1 MFYNKTL
8 RRYSCGLCISRGLD
22 AGSPGGLAWLDHLFR
37 QTGGVTSTPQPT
49 TAERTAYRREIW
61 IVLGLSLGQSAVYS
75 IVSIIAKLTAAE
87 KLADQTTTINGTQS
101 ERPLL
106 DLVYQLLSIGF
117 ALVPVALA
125 LYLLTR
131 DPGSP
136 VRRLGLGV
144 ANARAALTDLGWG
157 AALAALIGIPGLGFY
172 FLARAI
178 GINTTVA
185 ASGLTEYWWT
195 VPVLVLA
202 AAKNALLEQVVV
214 VGFLMTRL
222 RQLGWGMWPTIIAS
236 AVLRGSYHLYQGFGG
251 FIGNVVM
258 GVVFAY
264 WFEKKRRLMPLIV
277 AHTLLD
283 ISAFVGYELIY

>member
-1 MFYNKTL
+1 M
-8 RRYSCGLCISRGLD
+8 
-22 AGSPGGLAWLDHLFR
+22 
-37 QTGGVTSTPQPT
+37 
-49 TAERTAYRREIW
+49 W
-61 IVLGLSLGQSAVYS
+61 IVLGLSLGQSAIYS
-75 IVSIIAKLTAAE
+75 IVSIVAKLTAQE
-87 KLADQTTTINGTQS
+87 RLADQTTTINGAQS

-106 DLVYQLLSIGF
+106 DLVYQLLGIGF

-136 VRRLGLGV
+136 VRRLGLAV
-144 ANARAALTDLGWG
+144 PNARTALSDLGWG

-185 ASGLTEYWWT
+185 ASGLEGYWWT
-195 VPVLVLA
+195 IPVLILA
-202 AAKNALLEQVVV
+202 AIQNAVLEQIVV

-222 RQLGWGMWPTIIAS
+222 RQLGWGMWPTIITS
-236 AVLRGSYHLYQGFGG
+236 AVLRGTYHLYQGFGG
-251 FIGNVVM
+251 FIGNIVM
-258 GVVFAY
+258 GIVFAY

-277 AHTLLD
+277 AHSLLD
-283 ISAFVGYELIY
+283 ISAFVGYQLFF